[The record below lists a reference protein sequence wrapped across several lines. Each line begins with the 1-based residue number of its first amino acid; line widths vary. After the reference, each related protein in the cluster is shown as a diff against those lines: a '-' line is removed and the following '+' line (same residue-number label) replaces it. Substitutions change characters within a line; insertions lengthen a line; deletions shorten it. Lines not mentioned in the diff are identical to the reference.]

1 MSTDETIQE
10 PEGQNTKSG
19 SLGSPRFKVMKRGTL
34 REPKKLSER
43 QGEQEIRSP
52 GVLSENNSES
62 NIK

>member
-1 MSTDETIQE
+1 MSTDETLQE
-10 PEGQNTKSG
+10 LEGQNTKSG

-52 GVLSENNSES
+52 GELSES
-62 NIK
+62 NSDSNIK